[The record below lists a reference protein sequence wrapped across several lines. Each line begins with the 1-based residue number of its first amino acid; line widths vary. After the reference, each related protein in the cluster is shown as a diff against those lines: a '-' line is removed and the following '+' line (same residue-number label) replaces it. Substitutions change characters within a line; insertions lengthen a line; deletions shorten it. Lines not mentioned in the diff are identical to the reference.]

1 MLKGIPEIQ
10 KVYAKKIEE
19 TDFCSK
25 TGEVLTTDDNWMLET
40 DGVCLQRIL
49 GHHMIDGT
57 RTISNDIIEVK
68 NTLGIEAA
76 RQQTLNELRNVLG
89 FYGIYINS
97 RHLSTLCDVMV

>member
-19 TDFCSK
+19 TDFCPN

-40 DGVCLQRIL
+40 DGVCLQKIL
-49 GHHMIDGT
+49 GHHMIDAT

-68 NTLGIEAA
+68 NTLGIEAS
-76 RQQTLNELRNVLG
+76 RQ
-89 FYGIYINS
+89 
-97 RHLSTLCDVMV
+97 